1 MEKNIQELTEK
12 MFRDGVEKGNEE
24 AARIVA
30 AANAQAAE
38 IVEAARKEAETL
50 VAAAQKSAAELM
62 ENTKSELRLFAGQAV
77 NALKSEVA
85 TLVSDKVVGN
95 AVKELTADKEVMG
108 KFVVTLAEK
117 WVADEPIVISA
128 ADGETL
134 KKYFAA
140 KAKALLDKGVTIEE
154 VNGQK
159 ALFTIQPADG
169 SYKVNFGE
177 EEFVNFF
184 QSFLRPEL
192 VEMLF

>member
-1 MEKNIQELTEK
+1 MIMQ
-12 MFRDGVEKGNEE
+12 M
-24 AARIVA
+24 AARLGAIKPQYCKIFTA
-30 AANAQAAE
+30 GATNSTGMAE
-38 IVEAARKEAETL
+38 MR
-50 VAAAQKSAAELM
+50 KSAAAETFSSFKRPVTIL
-62 ENTKSELRLFAGQAV
+62 
-77 NALKSEVA
+77 
-85 TLVSDKVVGN
+85 SDKVVGN

>member
-38 IVEAARKEAETL
+38 IVENARKEAEAL